1 MQTVIIGAV
10 GPQGPRGTDGVDI
23 PPRERRSDYSGS
35 FSYCGFADIGTPES
49 ASLWTITRITVLD
62 TGNVTTAVAVSS
74 SWTDRYT
81 NIYI

>member
-1 MQTVIIGAV
+1 MQTIIVGAV
-10 GPQGPRGTDGVDI
+10 GPQGPKGADT
-23 PPRERRSDYSGS
+23 PPREKRSDYSEN

>member
-1 MQTVIIGAV
+1 MQTIIV
-10 GPQGPRGTDGVDI
+10 NTPGPQGAKGADGADI

-35 FSYCGFADIGTPES
+35 FSYCGFADIGIPES
-49 ASLWTITRITVLD
+49 TSLWTITRITVLD

>member
-1 MQTVIIGAV
+1 MQTIIV
-10 GPQGPRGTDGVDI
+10 NTPGPQGPKGADGADI

-35 FSYCGFADIGTPES
+35 FSYCGFANIGTPES
-49 ASLWTITRITVLD
+49 TSLWTITRITVLD

>member
-1 MQTVIIGAV
+1 MQTIIV
-10 GPQGPRGTDGVDI
+10 QTPGPQGPRGADA
-23 PPRERRSDYSGS
+23 PPREKRSDYSGS
-35 FSYCGFADIGTPES
+35 FSYCGYANVGTPES
-49 ASLWTITRITVLD
+49 ASNWTITRITVLN